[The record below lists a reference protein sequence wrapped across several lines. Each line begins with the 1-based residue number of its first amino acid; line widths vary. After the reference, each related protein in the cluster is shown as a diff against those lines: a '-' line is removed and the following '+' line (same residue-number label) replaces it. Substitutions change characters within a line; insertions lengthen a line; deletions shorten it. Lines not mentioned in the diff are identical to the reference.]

1 MWRMVDMQRVVAGF
15 IKTMQE
21 YPPMQKGGSFN
32 LDAVLQKAQSSHHG
46 TWQ

>member
-1 MWRMVDMQRVVAGF
+1 MGRMVAMQRDVAAF

-32 LDAVLQKAQSSHHG
+32 LDAVLQKAKSVHQG
-46 TWQ
+46 AQQ